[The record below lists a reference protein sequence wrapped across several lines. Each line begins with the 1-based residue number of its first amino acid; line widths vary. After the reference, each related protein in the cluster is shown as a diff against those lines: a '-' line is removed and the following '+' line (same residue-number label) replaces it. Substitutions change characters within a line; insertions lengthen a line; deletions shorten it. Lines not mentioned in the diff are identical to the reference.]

1 MADDNIPNRVAELEQ
16 IVSDTAS
23 VLADIRSELRGL
35 RSDLHTDISDLH
47 ASISGLRTDL
57 RDIRQGQRADVRW
70 LLGLYLA
77 GTAAI
82 LGVVVHGFLAAVT
95 VG

>member
-1 MADDNIPNRVAELEQ
+1 MADDSIPNRVAELER
-16 IVSDTAS
+16 IARDTAA

-35 RSDLHTDISDLH
+35 RSDLHADINNLH
-47 ASISGLRTDL
+47 ASISGLR
-57 RDIRQGQRADVRW
+57 QVQRSDVRW

-82 LGVVVHGFLAAVT
+82 LGVVVHGFLAAV
-95 VG
+95 GG